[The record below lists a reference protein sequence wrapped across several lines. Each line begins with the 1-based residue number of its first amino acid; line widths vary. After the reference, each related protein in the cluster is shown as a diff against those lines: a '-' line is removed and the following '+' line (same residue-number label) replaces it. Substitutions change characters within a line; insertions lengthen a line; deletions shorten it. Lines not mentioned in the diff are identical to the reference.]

1 MTKLKKKMDETIS
14 QYADKIDDCVKS
26 SDTSNIDFDVINT
39 TLQDQEEINNR
50 LNDLIQ
56 QEKVKYYEQSYK
68 KFQDENGGTYWQKF

>member
-1 MTKLKKKMDETIS
+1 M
-14 QYADKIDDCVKS
+14 KS